1 MDLCFDS
8 IASDLEALGMVDCT
22 ISQRDSLTRSPSR
35 EGLKKRYKPR
45 IINTKNAQN
54 IYVDDAS
61 FLFAKRRKHMKYR
74 PTTDKHFDNIRE
86 WERLMQ
92 IIVQNGHE
100 NLYLQE
106 LKARGIE
113 EPVVYNYVHPDPE
126 INKKIKAKRSE
137 QLRLDTLDYAQN
149 RLAVAR
155 MFTA

>member
-8 IASDLEALGMVDCT
+8 IASNLEALGMIDCT
-22 ISQRDSLTRSPSR
+22 PPLPESTTHSQSQG
-35 EGLKKRYKPR
+35 GLRKRYKPR
-45 IINTKNAQN
+45 IISTKNAQN

-61 FLFAKRRKHMKYR
+61 LLFTKRRKHMKYR

-92 IIVQNGHE
+92 IIIQNGHE
-100 NLYLQE
+100 ELYLQE

-113 EPVVYNYVHPDPE
+113 EPIVYNYVHPDPE
-126 INKKIKAKRSE
+126 KNKKLKAKRSE

-149 RLAVAR
+149 RLAIAR
-155 MFTA
+155 MFVQ